1 MVIHHELSESTL
13 PERLWARCVTTF
25 YSLLQIL
32 PDFVV
37 GDLPVTGGQFQS
49 VLDVNVLVSSRHLSE
64 YIVVSCS
71 YKTVLSLSCKGYVL
85 KISNQK
91 TSFEVVSNFKVILL
105 SEDFCLNLRVG
116 VIDDSQEHVLWW
128 RMIDI

>member
-1 MVIHHELSESTL
+1 M
-13 PERLWARCVTTF
+13 
-25 YSLLQIL
+25 

-71 YKTVLSLSCKGYVL
+71 YKTVLFLSCKGYVL

-105 SEDFCLNLRVG
+105 GEDFSLNLRVG

-128 RMIDI
+128 RRIDI

>member
-1 MVIHHELSESTL
+1 MVIHELSTIDSSG
-13 PERLWARCVTTF
+13 RLWAHCVTTF
-25 YSLLQIL
+25 YLLLQIL

-71 YKTVLSLSCKGYVL
+71 YKTVLFSSCKGYVF

-105 SEDFCLNLRVG
+105 SEDFSLNLRVG